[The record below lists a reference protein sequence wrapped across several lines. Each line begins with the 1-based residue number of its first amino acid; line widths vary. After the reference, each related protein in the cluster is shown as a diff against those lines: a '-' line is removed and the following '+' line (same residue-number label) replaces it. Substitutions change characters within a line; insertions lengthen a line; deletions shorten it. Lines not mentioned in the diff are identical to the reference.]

1 MSDNIRSMTAFSKAE
16 FESQSFRINVEIKS
30 VNHRF
35 LDINFKIPQLYWALE
50 NNLRS
55 IISKF
60 LTRGHLD
67 VVITR
72 ENLGNDEKRLELDRG
87 LLESYLTLYEE
98 VFETYLS
105 TSITPATLQ
114 EILNKKDVISGK
126 DIAIDENEKNRV
138 FETVEQ
144 VLKALLEMKQ
154 TEGKSLEK
162 DLKNRFKKIQMYKNE
177 IYNYVNENAIKN
189 SYAEKLKSRLDT
201 FTKDLKINLNEDRII
216 TEVALMADRL
226 DITEELVRIDS
237 HLKQVEDI
245 FNNFPI
251 GRKLEF
257 LLQEISREFN
267 TITSKINDAN
277 IQKFCVESKAELEKI
292 REQIQNIE

>member
-98 VFETYLS
+98 AFETYLS

-154 TEGKSLEK
+154 TEGNSLEK
-162 DLKNRFKKIQMYKNE
+162 DLKSRFKKIQMYKNE

-277 IQKFCVESKAELEKI
+277 IQKLCVESKAELEKI